1 MRKLC
6 TFLSAIFICLPV
18 FADGRITVP
27 KPDDQT
33 STSDKLT
40 YVDPEVTKFVI
51 RKYISHMSTA
61 YLPKYTT
68 DKKDSEI
75 LSEFL
80 DDYNQMLTQNE
91 GLVSSTLLVEACQRA
106 FSNLKRKGIEPV
118 VDFPKEVLIYN
129 QCLAFGRE
137 LVTTHTEQ
145 HSDCKYEISKVNGSQ
160 ARIRYVNKEDGSGFV
175 RKDGTIAWRFFNP
188 GALRDSPY
196 KCTRLSTS
204 PNGPFAAFDS
214 ELRGRM
220 SLRYLLETSP
230 KYEDKTVSQI
240 IPIYA
245 PSKEN
250 DPARYVRNLRAL
262 GVNVNK
268 VVSELTE
275 AEWDNL
281 LDSIAQ
287 IEGWNNAGTVEYF

>member
-6 TFLSAIFICLPV
+6 AFLSAMFICLPV
-18 FADGRITVP
+18 LADRQITVP
-27 KPDDQT
+27 PLPNLQPKE
-33 STSDKLT
+33 KLI
-40 YVDPEVTKFVI
+40 YIDPEVTKFVI
-51 RKYISHMSTA
+51 KKYISNMSKA
-61 YLPKYTT
+61 YLPEYTT

-75 LSEFL
+75 LAEFL
-80 DDYNQMLTQNE
+80 DSYNQMLTQTE
-91 GLVSSTLLVEACQRA
+91 GLVSSTLLNEACTKA
-106 FSNLKRKGIEPV
+106 FSYLKRTVFNSSI
-118 VDFPKEVLIYN
+118 DFSKDVFVYN
-129 QCLAFGRE
+129 KCLAFGRE

-145 HSDCKYEISKVNGSQ
+145 RSDCKYEISKVNGSQ
-160 ARIRYVNKEDGSGFV
+160 SRIRYVNKEDGHGFV
-175 RKDGTIAWRFFNP
+175 RKNGTIAWRFFNP